1 MQKRCVR
8 LDSLQTRVTD
18 VGLVG
23 LLHQFRWR
31 CASDPCS
38 STYAMCVL
46 PAAYPPFLLLIF
58 VTSPYIHFQTI
69 FPGTFRLSL

>member
-1 MQKRCVR
+1 MQNRCVR
-8 LDSLQTRVTD
+8 LGSLQTRVTD

-31 CASDPCS
+31 YASAPYP

-46 PAAYPPFLLLIF
+46 PVYPLYL
-58 VTSPYIHFQTI
+58 
-69 FPGTFRLSL
+69 